1 MRIDHNI
8 SALNTFN
15 QYSKNIV
22 NSSKSMEKLSSDP
35 RINRVADD
43 AAGLSISQKMRSPIK
58 CLTQAVRNAQVGVSF
73 IQTAEGALSKV
84 SDMLVRVKELS
95 VQVQNGTYNI
105 ADQTNIGLKMKAL
118 GIAINDI
125 LTKTTFNSID
135 VFGAGAKITYGE
147 DGSQSV
153 TIAKAI
159 TTDTAILKGLTDAAV
174 KGVAG
179 SIATKA
185 DVAAALA
192 EDPSRVIVLGAAI
205 PPVFADPTG
214 VTVAAVENAIS
225 EINTQRAIYGAQQNQ
240 LEMVLSKIS

>member
-22 NSSKSMEKLSSDP
+22 NSSKSTEKLSSGP
-35 RINRVADD
+35 RINRAIDD
-43 AAGLSISQKMRSPIK
+43 AASLSISQKMRSPIK
-58 CLTQAVRNAQVGVSF
+58 GLTQAVRNAQD
-73 IQTAEGALSKV
+73 
-84 SDMLVRVKELS
+84 DMLVRVKELS
-95 VQVQNGTYNI
+95 VQVQNGTYNA
-105 ADQTNIGLKMKAL
+105 ADQANIGLKMKAL
-118 GIAINDI
+118 GIAVNDI

-135 VFGAGAKITYGE
+135 VFGAGTKITYGE
-147 DGSQSV
+147 DGAQSV

-205 PPVFADPTG
+205 PPVFADPAR

-240 LEMVLSKIS
+240 LKMVLSKMS